1 MMRRK
6 VLILPSWY
14 PSRIHPVNGIFV
26 QDQAREISKKYEA
39 AVLYPRWAGYRDM
52 LAYRLG
58 PRSENEEEAGLMVCR
73 ERALVPLPRQFKLG
87 YHFYFRAAKRGF
99 EKLLSTWG
107 KPDVIHA
114 HVVLPAGWAASI
126 LGRQHRIPVV
136 LTEHSGPFSMH
147 LRSKGQKHLVR
158 ETLNHV
164 DRVIA
169 VSPTLERE
177 IQTFHK
183 GPGIRVVGNVIRTEF
198 FFPSNGGPERPG
210 PRGLRFFSAALLS
223 EKKGMRYLIEAMHLL
238 AQRGVTSFELIIG
251 GDGPA
256 RHELEEMVKSL
267 GVADR
272 CRFLGMLT
280 PLEVRNWIQQSDVF
294 VLPSLGE
301 TFGIVLGEAM
311 ACGKPVI
318 ATRCGGP
325 EFVVTEETGLLVD
338 VANASALADAM
349 HQFVTERVTFDP
361 DLIRKSVVERF
372 GEETFLRTISEVYE
386 EVWRQGGA

>member
-1 MMRRK
+1 MKRK
-6 VLILPSWY
+6 VLLLPSWY
-14 PSRIHPVNGIFV
+14 PSGNHPVNGIFV
-26 QDQAREISKKYEA
+26 QDQAQEISKRYDV

-52 LAYRLG
+52 LACRLG
-58 PRSENEEEAGLMVCR
+58 PRSENENEAGLMVCR

-87 YHFYFRAAKRGF
+87 YHLYFRAAKRGF

-114 HVVLPAGWAASI
+114 HVVLPAGWVASV
-126 LGRQHRIPVV
+126 LGRRYRIPVV

-147 LRSKGQKHLVR
+147 LRSKGQRQLVR
-158 ETLNHV
+158 ETLSEV

-169 VSPTLERE
+169 VGPALERE
-177 IQTFHK
+177 IETFHR
-183 GPGIRVVGNVIRTEF
+183 GAEIRVVGNVIRTEF
-198 FFPSNGGPERPG
+198 FIPLNGGPERPRS
-210 PRGLRFFSAALLS
+210 RGLRFFSAALLNK
-223 EKKGMRYLIEAMHLL
+223 KKGMHYLIEAMDLL
-238 AQRGVTSFELIIG
+238 AQKGVTSFELIIG

-256 RHELEEMVKSL
+256 KHALEERVRNL
-267 GVADR
+267 GLSGR

-280 PLEVRNWIQQSDVF
+280 HLEVRNWIQQSDVF

-301 TFGIVLGEAM
+301 TFSIVLGEAM

-338 VANASALADAM
+338 VANASSLAEAM

-386 EVWRQGGA
+386 ELWREGRT

>member
-1 MMRRK
+1 MKRK
-6 VLILPSWY
+6 VLLLPSWY
-14 PSRIHPVNGIFV
+14 PSGIHPVNGIFV
-26 QDQAREISKKYEA
+26 QDQAREISKRYDV

-58 PRSENEEEAGLMVCR
+58 PKSENKNEAGLMVCR
-73 ERALVPLPRQFKLG
+73 ERALVLLPRQFKLG
-87 YHFYFRAAKRGF
+87 YPLYFRAAKRGF

-126 LGRQHRIPVV
+126 LGRRYRIPVV

-147 LRSKGQKHLVR
+147 LRSKGQRHLVR
-158 ETLNHV
+158 ETLSQV

-169 VSPTLERE
+169 VGPTLERE
-177 IQTFHK
+177 IKTFHR
-183 GPGIRVVGNVIRTEF
+183 GAEIRVVGNVIRTEF
-198 FFPSNGGPERPG
+198 FIPLNGGPERPR
-210 PRGLRFFSAALLS
+210 PWGLRFFSAALLN
-223 EKKGMRYLIEAMHLL
+223 EKKGMHYLIEAMDLL
-238 AQRGVTSFELIIG
+238 AQKGVTSFELIIG

-256 RHELEEMVKSL
+256 KHALEERVRNL
-267 GVADR
+267 GLSDR

-280 PLEVRNWIQQSDVF
+280 HLEVRNWIQQSDVF

-301 TFGIVLGEAM
+301 TFSIVLGEAM

-338 VANASALADAM
+338 VANASALAEAM
-349 HQFVTERVTFDP
+349 RQFVTGRVTFDP

-386 EVWRQGGA
+386 ELWREGRA